1 MCESHIG
8 GAPGRTGCDS
18 AAASRRHAAAV
29 LAATR
34 RPGVALEGVET
45 VERIVVRGGR
55 PLKGQVRISGAKN
68 AALPILAAT
77 LLAEEPCFLHDIP
90 ALDDVDTMIRLLR
103 ALGVVVG
110 PAADGGLAV
119 QPADELAYA
128 APYQLVRRMRA
139 SILVLGPL
147 LARLGRARA
156 AMPGGC
162 AIGQRPIDLHLK
174 GFAALGAEVEVSG
187 GQVEVRAPHGLRGTS
202 IYLDVPS
209 VGATEN
215 IMMAAVLAEGTTTIE
230 NAAEE
235 PEVVDLANFLNTLGA
250 DVRGAGTKVIQIH
263 GVPALGGGTYA
274 VIPDRIEAGTF
285 LLAPVIAGGQVTATG
300 VVPEHLKSLLAKLRE
315 MGAEVVVDGDQVTVA
330 MDGRP
335 RAVDIKTLP
344 YPGFPT
350 DLQAPTM
357 AALATAEGTATVT
370 ETLFENRFTHVP
382 ELRRMGAHIQIQ
394 GQTAIVTGVERLQGA
409 PVTATD
415 LRSGAALVL
424 AGLGAEGITEVSG
437 VHHIDRGYVA
447 IEQKLRGLGADVE
460 RLSTEDDPVVAELLA
475 R

>member
-1 MCESHIG
+1 M
-8 GAPGRTGCDS
+8 D
-18 AAASRRHAAAV
+18 
-29 LAATR
+29 
-34 RPGVALEGVET
+34 

-55 PLKGQVRISGAKN
+55 PLQGQVRISGAKN

-77 LLAEEPCFLHDIP
+77 LLAEETCL
-90 ALDDVDTMIRLLR
+90 LYDVPPLADVETMTRLLTE
-103 ALGVVVG
+103 LGARVE
-110 PAADGGLAV
+110 PAAGGGLAV
-119 QPADELAYA
+119 TAGEDLACE
-128 APYQLVRRMRA
+128 APYDLVRRMRA

-147 LARLGRARA
+147 LARMGRARA
-156 AMPGGC
+156 ALPGGC

-174 GFAALGAEVEVSG
+174 GFAALGADVEVSG
-187 GQVEVRAPHGLRGTS
+187 GQVEVSAPAGLRGTS

-235 PEVVDLANFLNTLGA
+235 PEIVDLANFLNTLGA
-250 DVRGAGTKVIQIH
+250 DVRGAGTRVIQIH
-263 GVPALGGGTYA
+263 GVDGLHGGTYT

-285 LLAPVIAGGQVTATG
+285 MLAPLIAGGEVTVAG
-300 VVPEHLKSLLAKLRE
+300 VVPEHLKSLSAKLRE
-315 MGAEVVVDGDQVTVA
+315 MGAEVEIDGDLITVA
-330 MDGRP
+330 ARGRP
-335 RAVDIKTLP
+335 RAVDVKTLP

-350 DLQAPTM
+350 DLQAPMM

-370 ETLFENRFTHVP
+370 ETVFENRFMHVP
-382 ELRRMGAHIQIQ
+382 ELRRMGARIQIQ

-447 IEQKLRGLGADVE
+447 IEQKLRSLGADVD
-460 RLSTEDDPVVAELLA
+460 RLTIEEDPVAVSLLA
-475 R
+475 H

>member
-1 MCESHIG
+1 M
-8 GAPGRTGCDS
+8 
-18 AAASRRHAAAV
+18 
-29 LAATR
+29 
-34 RPGVALEGVET
+34 ALEGVET

-55 PLKGQVRISGAKN
+55 PLQGQVRISGAKN

-77 LLAEEPCFLHDIP
+77 LLAEDTCLLYDIP
-90 ALDDVDTMIRLLR
+90 SLDDVVTMTRMLTQ
-103 ALGVVVG
+103 LGVTVESTGEGALAVH
-110 PAADGGLAV
+110 PAA
-119 QPADELAYA
+119 ELQYA
-128 APYQLVRRMRA
+128 APYDLVRRMRA

-156 AMPGGC
+156 ALPGGC

-174 GFAALGAEVEVSG
+174 GFAALGADVEVSG
-187 GQVEVRAPHGLRGTS
+187 GEVEVRAPRGLRGTS

-235 PEVVDLANFLNTLGA
+235 PEIVDLANFLNTLGA
-250 DVRGAGTKVIQIH
+250 DVRGAGTRVIQIH
-263 GVPALGGGTYA
+263 GVPVLGGGTYTI
-274 VIPDRIEAGTF
+274 IPDRIEAGTF
-285 LLAPVIAGGQVTATG
+285 LLAPLVAGGQVTVTG
-300 VVPEHLKSLLAKLRE
+300 VVPEHLKSLLAKVRE
-315 MGAEVVVDGDQVTVA
+315 MGADVVVDGDEVTVA
-330 MDGRP
+330 VSSRP
-335 RAVDIKTLP
+335 KAVDIKTLP

-350 DLQAPTM
+350 DLQAPMM
-357 AALATAEGTATVT
+357 AALVTAEGTATVT
-370 ETLFENRFTHVP
+370 ETLFENRFAHVP
-382 ELRRMGAHIQIQ
+382 ELRRMGARIQIQ
-394 GQTAIVTGVERLQGA
+394 GQTAIITGVERLQGA

-447 IEQKLRGLGADVE
+447 IEQKLRALGADVA
-460 RLSTEDDPVVAELLA
+460 RLSTEDDPLAAALLLH
-475 R
+475 